1 MKNLSLDTE
10 LLLLFKA
17 LHETRSLTQAAS
29 RLDISQAAASRA
41 LSKLRAIFGDN
52 LFLKSGYGM
61 LATPR
66 ADTLYPLVLDSL
78 TAIEQ
83 LMAPE
88 KFDPASLT
96 RVFRVGGTDDG
107 VFTILSRVLHE
118 LFLQAPQARLDIIP
132 INDDL
137 YTCLKDGRMDIA
149 IHPVQPLP
157 PDFHEYRLSEEH
169 YACLVRK
176 GHPLAHYAEKGQ
188 SPPLDEITRY
198 RRMQISI
205 QQGGKPRYFIDD
217 VAFYAPPPQEEVAM
231 WVPYFLAAPLLLTE
245 TDFVLTLPRETAE
258 HFAEM
263 APLVVLPSAIPTRT
277 YFTRL
282 IWHHRVHHDPAI
294 QWLRS
299 LFVKHVADGAKG
311 EGDAGRAK

>member
-1 MKNLSLDTE
+1 MKNLTIDTD

-17 LHETRSLTQAAS
+17 LHETRSLTLTAS
-29 RLDISQAAASRA
+29 RLNISQAAASRA
-41 LSKLRAIFGDN
+41 LSKLRAIFSDN
-52 LFLKSGYGM
+52 LFIKSGYGM

-66 ADTLYPLVLDSL
+66 AEALYPLVQDSL

-83 LMAPE
+83 LTAPPE
-88 KFDPASLT
+88 KFDPASLS

-107 VFTILSRVLHE
+107 VFTILSSVLQE
-118 LFLQAPQARLDIIP
+118 LFSKAPRAQLDIIP
-132 INDDL
+132 ISDDL

-157 PDFHEYRLSEEH
+157 PDFHEYRLFEAH
-169 YACLVRK
+169 YACVVREC
-176 GHPLAHYAEKGQ
+176 HPLAHYAEKRQ
-188 SPPLDEITRY
+188 APPLEEINRY

-205 QQGGKPRYFIDD
+205 QQGGKPRYVIDD
-217 VAFYAPPPQEEVAM
+217 VAFLTPPAQEETAM

-245 TDFVLTLPRETAE
+245 TDFVLTLPRQTAE
-258 HFAEM
+258 HFAKM
-263 APLVVLPSAIPTRT
+263 APLVIFPSPAPSRT
-277 YFTRL
+277 FFTRL

-299 LFVKHVADGAKG
+299 LFVKHVADKAKK
-311 EGDAGRAK
+311 AGVRD

>member
-1 MKNLSLDTE
+1 MKNLTIDTD

-17 LHETRSLTQAAS
+17 LHETRSLTLTAS
-29 RLDISQAAASRA
+29 RLNISQAAASRA
-41 LSKLRAIFGDN
+41 LSKLRVIFSDN
-52 LFLKSGYGM
+52 LFIKSGHGM
-61 LATPR
+61 LVTPR
-66 ADTLYPLVLDSL
+66 AEALYPLVQDSL
-78 TAIEQ
+78 TAIVQLTAPPEQ
-83 LMAPE
+83 
-88 KFDPASLT
+88 FDPASLV

-107 VFTILSRVLHE
+107 VFTILSRVLQE
-118 LFLQAPQARLDIIP
+118 LFSRAPRTQLDIIP

-149 IHPVQPLP
+149 IHPVQALP
-157 PDFHEYRLSEEH
+157 PDFHEYRLSEEQ

-176 GHPLAHYAEKGQ
+176 SHPLAYYAEKGQ
-188 SPPLDEITRY
+188 APPLEEIRRY

-205 QQGGKPRYFIDD
+205 QQGGKPRYVVDD
-217 VAFYAPPPQEEVAM
+217 VAFLTPPPQEEVAM

-245 TDFVLTLPRETAE
+245 TDFVLTLPRKTAE
-258 HFAEM
+258 HFAEI
-263 APLVVLPSAIPTRT
+263 APLVMFPSPFPSRT

-299 LFVKHVADGAKG
+299 LFVKYTSNKAEKPIA
-311 EGDAGRAK
+311 